1 MEYLE
6 KVKLWKNNKNLDERL
21 KKELDKM
28 SDADLKEAFTN
39 DLEFGTGGMR
49 GILGAGTNRLN
60 IYIVMKA
67 TLGFGRYLLKQSPV
81 AGARGVAISHD
92 NRHFSVEFARVTAEV
107 LTTLG
112 FRVFLFE
119 SLRPTPELSYAVR
132 NFNCI
137 GGIMITAS
145 HNPKEYNGY
154 KIYDETG
161 CQLVPKD
168 ADQVIAEINKI
179 DDYFNIDHS
188 KNHEL
193 IYYIGKDVD
202 EKYINDV
209 KKIILRPNL
218 NKDFKLVY
226 TPLHGTGQVF
236 APQVLQSVGYD
247 VKPLACQM
255 TNDPDFS
262 GVKTSNPENKEAYDE
277 AIEYA
282 KEIGAKIVLATD
294 PDADRLGI
302 AVEHNGEYVLF
313 TGNQTASLVFDYICK
328 TRKELGTLPKDG
340 YMFTTN
346 VSSTLPIAI
355 AEKYGLKTEI
365 TLTGF
370 KFIGEKAR
378 EMEQTKRGTYVFGF
392 EESYGCL
399 VSDCV
404 RDKDSIQAILMLCE
418 TAAYYREKGMDLVD
432 ALNGIYKEYGYYKEG
447 ITNIGLSGLEGQ
459 AKIKRIMEFFRT
471 TDIALKDF
479 KILAKDDVK
488 LGIKTDF
495 TTDAK
500 TKINLPSS
508 NVIKYYLDD
517 NMWFVLRPSGT
528 EPKLKVYYGVK
539 GTSDADADKKLK
551 LLTDEVLAIVNL
563 IK

>member
-1 MEYLE
+1 MNYLE
-6 KVKLWKNNKNLDERL
+6 KVELWKNNPNLEPSLR
-21 KKELDKM
+21 KELEAMNDKELE
-28 SDADLKEAFTN
+28 DAFAV
-39 DLEFGTGGMR
+39 DLEFGTGGLR
-49 GILGAGTNRLN
+49 GVLGAGTNRMN
-60 IYIVMKA
+60 IYIVAKA
-67 TLGFGRYLLKQSPV
+67 TLGFGRYLLKQSDV

-92 NRHFSVEFARVTAEV
+92 NRHQSKEFARMSAEV
-107 LTTLG
+107 LTSLG

-119 SLRPTPELSYAVR
+119 DLRPTPELSFAVR
-132 NFNCI
+132 HFHCI

-161 CQLVPKD
+161 CQLVPKE
-168 ADQVIAEINKI
+168 ADKVIAEINEI
-179 DDYFNIDHS
+179 QDYFNIETS

-193 IYYIGKDVD
+193 IQYIGKDVD
-202 EKYINDV
+202 EVYIREV
-209 KKIILRPNL
+209 KKIILRPDL
-218 NKDFKLVY
+218 KKDFKLVY

-247 VKPLACQM
+247 VVPLPCQM

-277 AIEYA
+277 AIALA
-282 KEIGAKIVLATD
+282 KALGAKIVLATD

-313 TGNQTASLVFDYICK
+313 TGNQTAALVLDYILK
-328 TRKELGTLPKDG
+328 TRKEFGTLPEDG
-340 YMFTTN
+340 YVFTTN

-355 AEKYGLKTEI
+355 AQKYGMKVEI

-378 EMEQTKRGTYVFGF
+378 EMESGKGTYVFGF

-399 VSDCV
+399 ISDCV

-432 ALNGIYKEYGYYKEG
+432 ALNAIYEEYGYYKEG
-447 ITNIGLSGLEGQ
+447 ITNIGLKGLEGA

-471 TDIALKDF
+471 TDIALKGF

-488 LGIKTDF
+488 LGIKTDYL
-495 TTDAK
+495 TGDSS
-500 TKINLPSS
+500 KINLPSS
-508 NVIKYYLDD
+508 NVIKYYLND

-539 GTSDADADKKLK
+539 GESSADADKKLSELSK
-551 LLTDEVLAIVNL
+551 EVLAIVDL

>member
-1 MEYLE
+1 
-6 KVKLWKNNKNLDERL
+6 
-21 KKELDKM
+21 
-28 SDADLKEAFTN
+28 
-39 DLEFGTGGMR
+39 
-49 GILGAGTNRLN
+49 
-60 IYIVMKA
+60 
-67 TLGFGRYLLKQSPV
+67 
-81 AGARGVAISHD
+81 
-92 NRHFSVEFARVTAEV
+92 
-107 LTTLG
+107 
-112 FRVFLFE
+112 
-119 SLRPTPELSYAVR
+119 
-132 NFNCI
+132 
-137 GGIMITAS
+137 MITAS

-161 CQLVPKD
+161 CQLVPAD
-168 ADQVIAEINKI
+168 ADKVIAEIEKI
-179 DDYFNIDHS
+179 DDYFTIDTS

-202 EKYINDV
+202 EKYIAEV

-218 NKDFKLVY
+218 KKDFKLVY

-247 VKPLACQM
+247 VVPLPCQM
-255 TNDPDFS
+255 TCDPDFS

-277 AIEYA
+277 AIALA
-282 KEIGAKIVLATD
+282 KALGAKIVLATD

-302 AVEHNGEYVLF
+302 AVEHDGEYVLF
-313 TGNQTASLVFDYICK
+313 TGNQTAALVFDYICK

-355 AEKYGLKTEI
+355 AEKYGLKVEI

-378 EMEQTKRGTYVFGF
+378 EMEQTGRGTYVFGF

-432 ALNGIYKEYGYYKEG
+432 ALNAIYKEYGYYLEG
-447 ITNIGLSGLEGQ
+447 ITNIGLAGLEGK
-459 AKIKRIMEFFRT
+459 AKIGRIMDYFRT

-488 LGIKTDF
+488 LSVHTEYGKD
-495 TTDAK
+495 DDK
-500 TKINLPSS
+500 KSKINLPTS
-508 NVIKYYLDD
+508 NVIKYYLND

-528 EPKLKVYYGVK
+528 EPKLKVYYGVVGK
-539 GTSDADADKKLK
+539 TDAEAKAKLEGLK
-551 LLTDEVLAIVNL
+551 AEVMAIVNL